1 MNVFNITIDGVDVTR
16 YAVYPFNFQFTL
28 DVGLDQA
35 FVELRN
41 TTRTSAYPAFSLVE
55 ITIDE
60 TESIWYYISV
70 DNCIVNQKTGKADH
84 KILLIE
90 ETKILERVICRAKSF
105 VKPLYNDYIAAEVKS
120 PPYGLDNDE
129 VKEIYGSNASP
140 NAFYRNKMQSP
151 YTYTYYQS
159 TAIFSAKNLIS
170 VWRNNSVI
178 KLSDIINLTPVVDG
192 TTYTPHLIQWLIEVF
207 DNVTNERI
215 TYDNSDV
222 MNITDFDLSD
232 YGITLPN
239 SDNSYTINV
248 YVSFDVF
255 RGSTHYS
262 YSSFATTYQ
271 IAVVTPTNI
280 PQDITIT
287 SVTNQ
292 LLQIAEPIRA
302 NNTDTQRFTFD
313 PDAAE
318 KYEYTPC
325 AEFNFANGATL
336 WENLLEIARTV
347 QCIPRL
353 KNNVVYFDDLGSAEM
368 LTKGVFGTPIS
379 QTSDITSEKFAS
391 HLDSVVNGLMNLD
404 NEEQGAISDPFD
416 NGFRTIRSETSVT
429 DMRTSADTAMI
440 ATVANIEKITKVTVK
455 YNGTEKDI
463 TPYIY
468 EKKEYD
474 LLYSNQGSYPYAKA
488 YALYYAQ
495 GQPNIY
501 GLHYREANPI
511 SPIFSNRAIYNILA
525 AVGIEISMIEQDVFD
540 LSFNVEY
547 ITAING
553 RVRQAKRN
561 VADLQ
566 THSVIAFNQSANK
579 LSSVNYGKRLK
590 GEIAM
595 MGSAETKLV
604 FKTKGNAE
612 KWEAIKTAAGKIFP
626 DESYGKNMYISSVT
640 AKMWRDYF
648 LVELGLTKNF
658 NQLGRFVGIN
668 SAVRQFEI
676 DTNVSES
683 YMVWEDY
690 AVIGSAPF
698 ELSGQQSPSFS
709 DASNLER
716 IIADSLVN
724 LGTGFTKATLARVT
738 TYDYSGAEIGTYLLP
753 VQSIALG
760 NSLLFNF
767 RFEDN
772 YSAGTYL
779 QDVGKANGEAAY
791 KLTRLARYGDPVY
804 GEAYSMHISIYSNTS
819 VDSGKEI
826 AVGDS
831 IPLDIAWDDDINK
844 VRCIASTSNPIIIHK
859 SSRDAINFTYQL
871 HFVTTDDYI
880 FGNFVE
886 NNPLVGGHLSGA
898 GAKCY
903 FYNAR
908 LNVMDGTVGPP
919 GGQYAEVLDVD
930 YDVNL
935 AIKVD
940 VGDNGENLP
949 NADVDYVSWCIRDA
963 GTGATILG
971 GNGKLPSDGKIYI
984 RTTHKIN

>member
-1 MNVFNITIDGVDVTR
+1 MNEFYITIDGVDVTR

-41 TTRTSAYPAFSLVE
+41 TSRVSAYPAFSLVK
-55 ITIDE
+55 ITIGE
-60 TESIWYYISV
+60 TEPTLYYISV

-90 ETKILERVICRAKSF
+90 ETKILERVICRAKTFVEPLVKNYTDQNTSVAEPIEMDTGDVLDIYESDRNFYASKIITPSWTSGEDYRYYTETYYYKARNIPALYVPGEKIYFSSVFELDEDISF
-105 VKPLYNDYIAAEVKS
+105 SSVNIYNKYIEIRDSLNNRISYMSYTESDQRNPDPNVSVPTNGAFTVYVFANMDLRESGGSLQYYNFATSYVVSGVNQITLESSPLY
-120 PPYGLDNDE
+120 
-129 VKEIYGSNASP
+129 
-140 NAFYRNKMQSP
+140 
-151 YTYTYYQS
+151 
-159 TAIFSAKNLIS
+159 
-170 VWRNNSVI
+170 
-178 KLSDIINLTPVVDG
+178 
-192 TTYTPHLIQWLIEVF
+192 
-207 DNVTNERI
+207 
-215 TYDNSDV
+215 
-222 MNITDFDLSD
+222 ITDC
-232 YGITLPN
+232 
-239 SDNSYTINV
+239 
-248 YVSFDVF
+248 
-255 RGSTHYS
+255 
-262 YSSFATTYQ
+262 
-271 IAVVTPTNI
+271 VTK
-280 PQDITIT
+280 
-287 SVTNQ
+287 
-292 LLQIAEPIRA
+292 LLDIAEPIRM
-302 NNTDTQRFTFD
+302 NIDSPRFMFDT
-313 PDAAE
+313 DAAT
-318 KYEYTPC
+318 KYSTTPC

-353 KNNVVYFDDLGSAEM
+353 KNNKVYFDDLGSAET
-368 LTKGVFGTPIS
+368 LTEGVFGTPIS

-391 HLDSVVNGLMNLD
+391 HLDSVVNGLMNLE

-416 NGFRTIRSETSVT
+416 NGFRTIRSEISAT
-429 DMRTSADTAMI
+429 DYRTVNDEAFIS
-440 ATVANIEKITKVTVK
+440 TVSSIEKITKVTVY
-455 YNGTEKDI
+455 YNGETKDI
-463 TPYIY
+463 TPYVY
-468 EKKEYD
+468 EKNEYD
-474 LLYSNQGSYPYAKA
+474 LLYSNEGSYPFAKA
-488 YALYYAQ
+488 YALYYVQ

-501 GLHYREANPI
+501 GLQYKVKNGIGAFNN
-511 SPIFSNRAIYNILA
+511 FAIENILNS
-525 AVGIEISMIEQDVFD
+525 VGVSVAWDADLFD
-540 LSFNVEY
+540 LAFNVEY

-553 RVRQAKRN
+553 RVRQAKKN
-561 VADLQ
+561 VDDLQ
-566 THSVIAFNQSANK
+566 TLSVIAFNQSANR

-595 MGSAETKLV
+595 MGSAEVKLV
-604 FKTKGNAE
+604 FKTKATASKWNA
-612 KWEAIKTAAGKIFP
+612 IRSAAGKGYP
-626 DESYGKNMYISSVT
+626 GDTYGKNMYISDVT

-724 LGTGFTKATLARVT
+724 SGTGFTKATLARVT
-738 TYDYSGAEIGTYLLP
+738 TFDYDNTVIGTFLLP
-753 VQSIALG
+753 VQSVSLG
-760 NSLLFNF
+760 NSILFNF

-772 YSAGTYL
+772 YSAGKYL
-779 QDVGKANGEAAY
+779 TNPIIGVNTNDPPY
-791 KLTRLARYGDPVY
+791 KLTQLARYGDPIY
-804 GEAYSMHISIYSNTS
+804 GEVKSMHISIYSNTS
-819 VDSGKEI
+819 VDPGKEI
-826 AVGDS
+826 SVGDV
-831 IPLDIAWDDDINK
+831 IPMYGAWDDINK

-908 LNVMDGTVGPP
+908 LNVMDGTTP
-919 GGQYAEVLDVD
+919 GGQYHEVLDVD
-930 YDVNL
+930 YDVNN

-940 VGDNGENLP
+940 VGTNGSKLP
-949 NADVDYVSWCIRDA
+949 NADYVSWCIRDA
-963 GTGATILG
+963 VTGETILG
-971 GNGKLPSDGKIYI
+971 GNGKLPSDGRIYI
-984 RTTHKIN
+984 RTTHKLN

>member
-1 MNVFNITIDGVDVTR
+1 
-16 YAVYPFNFQFTL
+16 
-28 DVGLDQA
+28 
-35 FVELRN
+35 
-41 TTRTSAYPAFSLVE
+41 
-55 ITIDE
+55 
-60 TESIWYYISV
+60 
-70 DNCIVNQKTGKADH
+70 
-84 KILLIE
+84 
-90 ETKILERVICRAKSF
+90 
-105 VKPLYNDYIAAEVKS
+105 
-120 PPYGLDNDE
+120 
-129 VKEIYGSNASP
+129 
-140 NAFYRNKMQSP
+140 
-151 YTYTYYQS
+151 
-159 TAIFSAKNLIS
+159 
-170 VWRNNSVI
+170 
-178 KLSDIINLTPVVDG
+178 
-192 TTYTPHLIQWLIEVF
+192 
-207 DNVTNERI
+207 
-215 TYDNSDV
+215 
-222 MNITDFDLSD
+222 
-232 YGITLPN
+232 
-239 SDNSYTINV
+239 
-248 YVSFDVF
+248 
-255 RGSTHYS
+255 
-262 YSSFATTYQ
+262 
-271 IAVVTPTNI
+271 
-280 PQDITIT
+280 
-287 SVTNQ
+287 
-292 LLQIAEPIRA
+292 
-302 NNTDTQRFTFD
+302 
-313 PDAAE
+313 
-318 KYEYTPC
+318 
-325 AEFNFANGATL
+325 
-336 WENLLEIARTV
+336 
-347 QCIPRL
+347 
-353 KNNVVYFDDLGSAEM
+353 
-368 LTKGVFGTPIS
+368 
-379 QTSDITSEKFAS
+379 
-391 HLDSVVNGLMNLD
+391 
-404 NEEQGAISDPFD
+404 
-416 NGFRTIRSETSVT
+416 
-429 DMRTSADTAMI
+429 
-440 ATVANIEKITKVTVK
+440 
-455 YNGTEKDI
+455 
-463 TPYIY
+463 
-468 EKKEYD
+468 
-474 LLYSNQGSYPYAKA
+474 
-488 YALYYAQ
+488 
-495 GQPNIY
+495 
-501 GLHYREANPI
+501 
-511 SPIFSNRAIYNILA
+511 
-525 AVGIEISMIEQDVFD
+525 
-540 LSFNVEY
+540 
-547 ITAING
+547 
-553 RVRQAKRN
+553 
-561 VADLQ
+561 
-566 THSVIAFNQSANK
+566 
-579 LSSVNYGKRLK
+579 VNYGKRLK

-612 KWEAIKTAAGKIFP
+612 KWAAIKTAAGKIFP

-779 QDVGKANGEAAY
+779 QDIGKDY

-819 VDSGKEI
+819 VDSRKEI

-831 IPLDIAWDDDINK
+831 IPLDIAWDDINK
-844 VRCIASTSNPIIIHK
+844 VRCIASTSTPIIIHK

-908 LNVMDGTVGPP
+908 LNVMDGTVGLP

-949 NADVDYVSWCIRDA
+949 NADIDYVSWCIRDA

-984 RTTHKIN
+984 RTTHKIK